1 MKNHLEN
8 MDVTSNVLNQIKND
22 LKAKGRNKMF
32 EKKSI
37 LIVDDQKE
45 NISAL
50 KSLLND
56 KYEIFAALNG
66 KAALRVM
73 NVVRIDLVLLDLVM
87 PVMDGFETLKLMKM
101 DEKLVNIP
109 VIFITSAL
117 EDTKESM
124 GLSLGAVDYIK
135 KPYNPT
141 IINIKVI
148 NQLENKMYRER
159 LEQLVDTRT
168 QEIEASREAI
178 IMGMSYLAEGRD
190 QETGGHIK
198 RMQMYT
204 KIIANQIVDDFPEA
218 LTKDDAKSIVLLAPL
233 HDIGK
238 VNVPDSILLKEG
250 KLTPEEFNMM
260 KAHTTFGAEVLLK
273 TENLLHE
280 YSNFL
285 KHAIDIAEGHH
296 EKYDGSGYP
305 KGLKGDEIPL
315 SACISSI
322 ADIYD
327 ALTSE
332 RPYKRAFSHE
342 EALDIIFKGDGRVEP
357 QHFNPIVLESFRKVA
372 NKFNEIR
379 QSSLRLYDI

>member
-1 MKNHLEN
+1 MKNLLEI
-8 MDVTSNVLNQIKND
+8 MDLNTNVINQIKND
-22 LKAKGRNKMF
+22 LKTKGCDRMF

-45 NISAL
+45 NITAL

-56 KYEIFAALNG
+56 QYEIYAALNG

-87 PVMDGFETLKLMKM
+87 PIMDGFETLRLMKM
-101 DEKLVNIP
+101 DEKLENIP

-117 EDTKESM
+117 EDAKESM
-124 GLSLGAVDYIK
+124 GLSLGAADYIK

-141 IINIKVI
+141 IINIKVK
-148 NQLENKMYRER
+148 NQLENKMYRES
-159 LEQLVDTRT
+159 LEQLVEIRT

-198 RMQMYT
+198 RMQQYT
-204 KIIANQIVDDFPEA
+204 RIIANQIVHDYPEA
-218 LTKDDAKSIVLLAPL
+218 LTKEDAKSIVLLAPL

-238 VNVPDSILLKEG
+238 VNIPDSILLKED
-250 KLTPEEFNMM
+250 KLTSDEFEMM
-260 KAHTTFGAEVLLK
+260 KAHTTFGAEVLKK

-332 RPYKRAFSHE
+332 RPYKRALSHE
-342 EALDIIFKGDGRVEP
+342 EALDIIYNGDGRVEP

-372 NKFNEIR
+372 NRFNEIR
-379 QSSLRLYDI
+379 QSSVRLYEL

>member
-1 MKNHLEN
+1 MIE
-8 MDVTSNVLNQIKND
+8 
-22 LKAKGRNKMF
+22 R
-32 EKKSI
+32 KSI

-45 NISAL
+45 NITVL
-50 KSLLND
+50 KNLLD
-56 KYEIFAALNG
+56 DTYEIFAALNG
-66 KAALRVM
+66 KSALRVM
-73 NVVRIDLVLLDLVM
+73 KVARIDLVLLDLVM
-87 PVMDGFETLKLMKM
+87 PVMDGFETLRQMKM

-109 VIFITSAL
+109 VIFITSEM
-117 EDTKESM
+117 EDAKEST

-141 IINIKVI
+141 IINIKVK

-159 LEQLVDTRT
+159 LEQLVDIRT

-190 QETGGHIK
+190 HETGGHIK
-198 RMQMYT
+198 RMQQYT
-204 KIIANQIVDDFPEA
+204 RIIANQIVEDFPEA
-218 LTKDDAKSIVLLAPL
+218 LSMEEAKSIVLLAPL

-238 VNVPDSILLKEG
+238 VNIPDSILLKEDT
-250 KLTPEEFNMM
+250 LTPEEFNLM
-260 KAHTTFGAEVLLK
+260 KSHTTLGAEVLK
-273 TENLLHE
+273 RTENLLHE

-305 KGLKGDEIPL
+305 KGLKGDEIPI

-322 ADIYD
+322 SDIYD
-327 ALTSE
+327 ALTSK

-342 EALDIIFKGDGRVEP
+342 EALDIIFNGDGRVEP
-357 QHFNPIVLESFRKVA
+357 SHFNPIVLESFKKVC
-372 NKFNEIR
+372 NKFNEIK
-379 QSSLRLYDI
+379 QSSLRLYDLC